1 MIPEI
6 SPGDRILHYRI
17 VSKLGEG
24 GMGVVYEAE
33 DLRLGRTVAIKILQR
48 VVSENAEMRARF
60 LREARAA
67 SALDHPN
74 LCTIYA
80 SEETHDGALLLVM
93 ARYRGQTLAEMLAG
107 TGALEPRRIL
117 EIGSEVAAGLHA
129 AHMSGVVHRDIKPG
143 NVFLVQGGGVK
154 ILDFGLSRILDETQ
168 LTLSRQVMGT
178 LAYMPPEQ
186 LEGHAVDHRAD
197 IWALGAVLYEMA
209 VGHPPFRRASPAATC
224 AAISRGEYTP
234 LHEIAPHL
242 PNSLMKAVERCLRVE
257 PHSRHSSAAELLQL
271 LSHEVAPQVV
281 AATSNRTDSPSN
293 GTTSQVRIHS
303 THADW
308 ISAIRVPP
316 DSVAGSGMPLDAG
329 VSIAVL
335 PLRNLSSDPDS
346 DYFSDG
352 LTDELIAALG
362 TIDGLRV
369 VARTSAFAFKGSTR
383 DVREIGEALRAQVI
397 LEGSV
402 RRAGSRV
409 RVNTQLV
416 DARTGFQLWSSPRFD
431 RQIADVFALQDE
443 IASSVASALGETVA
457 RHLSLSEPA
466 RATPMRSEAYEAY
479 LKGRY
484 HWDRKTIEDIQLA
497 GRYFEQALHLD
508 EHSAAAHAGLADYYC
523 LQGSLGLMPPHE
535 AWSLARSSA
544 LKAIRLDPQLPEGHI
559 ALASVLQFYDWN
571 WEDARQHLEKAIE
584 LRPQRG
590 DSYYI
595 YVTYLLIHGLLE
607 EALEQVR
614 IGLSYDP
621 LSAPLHAEEAIVRAY
636 MGDHDT
642 SILLAQSALEASP
655 HYFELYYALGIAQ
668 TQSGRLHE
676 AVQTFEAGIAKSHM
690 PVLMG
695 WLAEAHMQNGDPA
708 KARVVL
714 SQLLD
719 HEKNGTALPVAIAVA
734 AASVGEMDLAF
745 KWLEKAAESK
755 DIFLSYI
762 TVFPS
767 LRQLHDD
774 PRYHRLL
781 QRMNLKHPSTH
792 RKQHAA
798 R

>member
-1 MIPEI
+1 MIPAI
-6 SPGDRILHYRI
+6 SPGTQILHYR
-17 VSKLGEG
+17 VVRKLGEG
-24 GMGVVYEAE
+24 GMGIVFEAE
-33 DLRLGRTVAIKILQR
+33 DLRLGRTVAIKLLQNLI
-48 VVSENAEMRARF
+48 SENAAMRARF

-80 SEETHDGALLLVM
+80 AEETPEGALMLVM
-93 ARYRGQTLAEMLAG
+93 ACYRGQTLAELLARS
-107 TGALEPRRIL
+107 GALEPRSIL
-117 EIGSEVAAGLHA
+117 EIGGQVAAGLHA

-168 LTLSRQVMGT
+168 LTMSRHVMGT

-186 LEGHAVDHRAD
+186 LDGNQVDHRAD

-209 VGHPPFRRASPAATC
+209 AGHPPFRHASPAAIC
-224 AAISRGEYTP
+224 AAISRGEYIP
-234 LHEIAPHL
+234 LHEVRPNL
-242 PNSLMKAVERCLRVE
+242 PLSLMKAVERCLRVQ
-257 PHSRHSSAAELLQL
+257 PHARHSSAAELLQL
-271 LSHEVAPQVV
+271 LNQEAVSETAEAPPGH
-281 AATSNRTDSPSN
+281 APAP
-293 GTTSQVRIHS
+293 TTGVSSQVRIHPVQ
-303 THADW
+303 TDW
-308 ISAIRVPP
+308 ISTIQTEP
-316 DSVAGSGMPLDAG
+316 DREDRFGKTMDAG

-335 PLRNLSSDPDS
+335 PMRNLSSDPDS
-346 DYFSDG
+346 EYFSDG
-352 LTDELIAALG
+352 LTEELIGALG
-362 TIDGLRV
+362 TIVGLRV
-369 VARTSAFAFKGSTR
+369 VSRTSAFAFRGTTK
-383 DVREIGEALRAQVI
+383 DIREIGEALQAQVI

-402 RRAGSRV
+402 RRSGSRV
-409 RVNTQLV
+409 RVNTQLT
-416 DARTGFQLWSSPRFD
+416 DARTGFHLWSSPRFD
-431 RQIADVFALQDE
+431 REISDVFELQDE

-457 RHLSLSEPA
+457 RHLSLSGPVP
-466 RATPMRSEAYEAY
+466 ATPMRSEAYEAY

-484 HWDRKTIEDIQLA
+484 HWNRKTIEDIQLA
-497 GRYFEQALHLD
+497 GRYFEQALQLD
-508 EHSAAAHAGLADYYC
+508 ENSAAAHAGLADYYC

-571 WEDARQHLEKAIE
+571 WEDARQHLVKAIE

-621 LSAPLHAEEAIVRAY
+621 LSAPLLAEEAILRAY

-695 WLAEAHMQNGDPA
+695 WLAEAHMQNGDPG
-708 KARVVL
+708 KARLVL

-734 AASVGEMDLAF
+734 AVSVGEMDLAF

-755 DIFLSYI
+755 DILLSYI
-762 TVFPS
+762 TVLPS

-781 QRMNLKHPSTH
+781 QRMNLNHPSTH
-792 RKQHAA
+792 RRHHAA